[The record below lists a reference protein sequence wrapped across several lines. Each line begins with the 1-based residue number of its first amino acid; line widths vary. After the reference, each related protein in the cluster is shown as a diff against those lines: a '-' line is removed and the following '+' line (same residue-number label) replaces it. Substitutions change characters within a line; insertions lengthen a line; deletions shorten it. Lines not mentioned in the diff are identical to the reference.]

1 MKRLVSNYLG
11 SLIIQ
16 DGPCEKEIISRI
28 ARAKNAFTK
37 RKELL
42 TKASSLCL
50 KKRIIKTV
58 IWSTRLYAHV
68 RRLDSYEMWL

>member
-1 MKRLVSNYLG
+1 MQAI
-11 SLIIQ
+11 SLS
-16 DGPCEKEIISRI
+16 PRI

-42 TKASSLCL
+42 KRVVMISLCL

-58 IWSTRLYAHV
+58 IWSTLLYGV
-68 RRLDSYEMWL
+68 ESGTLKPQSCEMSVALEKSLKHFLV